1 MKTTYILEG
10 LDCANCGMKIEQR
23 AKNISGVSNSS
34 LVFVNKR
41 LELEHD
47 GTKKSEVEKSLIE
60 IVKKLEPD
68 VNVKEVTNE
77 GTGSE
82 THEVKKGGFLP
93 NIIRFGAAL
102 TLLILSIAF
111 SGKVSVVMAW
121 SAFLLAGWDVLVSAV
136 RNIIK
141 REPFDE
147 TLLMTIATIG
157 AICIGEVSEGAA
169 VMVFFQIG
177 ELFQSIAVERSR
189 KSITAL
195 MKIKPEFVRI
205 IKGGKE
211 QEISPEAVKL
221 GDIFVVRPGE
231 RIACDGV
238 ITSGEAV
245 LDTAAVTGE
254 SVPCNVSVGDKL
266 ISGSVNQNGRIEA
279 ECTAEYKNSTI
290 AKILEMV
297 ENASSRKANAEKFIT
312 KFARVYTP
320 IVVFVALLLS
330 VVPPLFMG
338 FSTFSDWL
346 YRGLIFLV
354 ISCPCALV
362 ISVPLSFFAG
372 IGGAAASGVLIKGA
386 FAIES
391 ISKIT
396 AIGLDKTGT
405 ITKGS
410 FKVTRVE
417 SFNEFS
423 ENEILRMAAIVESG
437 SNHPIA
443 KSISN
448 ACRIEAAELEQFTE
462 YAGKGASAQVDGKN
476 ILVGNKR
483 LMEDKNIEISDGSD
497 SSTTVYLAVDGILQG
512 MIILDDELK
521 GNAKSLA
528 NRLKSQGVERIVMLT
543 GDKAQA
549 ADKVGEMVGIEEIKS
564 ELLPQMKV
572 DAVEKLCME
581 NKSGTTAFCGDG
593 INDAPVLARADIGF
607 AMGGLGSDVAIE
619 AADAVIMND
628 DPAKLATAIKL
639 SKRTMGIVR
648 QNIIIALGI
657 KFCVLILGAIGEA
670 TMWEAVYADVGV
682 SILAILN
689 SLRAMKKMD

>member
-177 ELFQSIAVERSR
+177 ELFQSVAVERSR

-417 SFNEFS
+417 SFNEFP